1 MTTLQSQ
8 SKRSLEAADIA
19 GWLGGASAVS
29 VGAGDS
35 LIVND
40 SEKRSLQSCGVCAE
54 MNLPQ
59 NSIWAS
65 ARWAARK
72 LVVEC
77 GLLLA
82 DSESLNRETAYCNI
96 RSGRGWYRDCC
107 AAISPPGLNWTE
119 TN

>member
-19 GWLGGASAVS
+19 GWLGGPSAVS

-40 SEKRSLQSCGVCAE
+40 SEKRSLRNRGVCAE

-65 ARWAARK
+65 ARWAAGK

-77 GLLLA
+77 GLL
-82 DSESLNRETAYCNI
+82 ESLNRKTAYCNI
-96 RSGRGWYRDCC
+96 RCT
-107 AAISPPGLNWTE
+107 AISPPGLNWTE